1 MFTITTLS
9 PSRSDY
15 LLATVLRLCAVLSGV
30 VLLLVVV
37 FLVQEAFPALRH
49 VGLVRLFTDDSWHP
63 TEGLYNLLPM
73 LWGTMLVT
81 IGAVSLAAPLAILS
95 AMFCQFYAPASLAR
109 WYRRLI
115 ELLAGI
121 PSVVYGF
128 WGLVVLVPI
137 IGNLHPPG
145 PSLLAGMVVLAIMIL
160 PTIALLME
168 ASLAAVPQ
176 EYLRGALALGLRRWT
191 MIRNIVL
198 PAARSGLLASAVLG
212 VGRALGETMAV
223 LMVCGNVVQIPHSVF
238 APVRTLTAN
247 IALEIAY
254 AFGTHRSAL
263 FASGILLLLIVL
275 GIVVVADAMKPRW
288 TYGE

>member
-1 MFTITTLS
+1 MS

-95 AMFCQFYAPASLAR
+95 AMFCQFYAPVSLAR

-128 WGLVVLVPI
+128 WGLVVLVPM

-176 EYLRGALALGLRRWT
+176 EYLHGALALGLRRWT

-198 PAARSGLLASAVLG
+198 PAARSGLFASAVLG

-275 GIVVVADAMKPRW
+275 GIVVVADAVKPRW